1 MQTTKENREGERKRN
16 PQTSQQKRP
25 ASQRRAAAAPT
36 GTQRKKAPQKGKQ
49 TGQRGGTTRSAAP
62 GKNTSAS
69 SGKIKAAAGTARKQ
83 DAAARRKAPPAGK
96 RSSAAKPSY
105 DASETLT
112 SGMRRTRSAPQK
124 KTGLSLQLPWNAK
137 EEKKSLSRSEQT
149 RLRQEQRAD
158 AAERKRRRE
167 EKNPTP
173 VVIYTQPLPFNS
185 SRLLVQLLTIT
196 AVVVALI
203 MGLSVFFKV
212 ENIVVH
218 GAEVY
223 SAWAI
228 QEASGISE
236 GDNLLTFSRARAN
249 GQIQAKLPYV
259 EKSRI
264 GIKLPNTVN
273 IYIEESA
280 VTYAIQTEDGIWWL
294 MNSDGKLVEQIDSTE
309 AAKHTKVLGVTLTG
323 PVLNEQAA
331 ATENVPTETDAFGE
345 IIPVSV
351 TGAQRL
357 SAALQILEALENND
371 IVGEAAS
378 VDVSVLS
385 AIELWYGT
393 RYQVNLGDN
402 NDMERKI
409 ASMYDVI
416 LQLSN
421 YQTGKLDCSFTTW
434 QTEVGYTPFD

>member
-1 MQTTKENREGERKRN
+1 MDTTQKNREDARKRS
-16 PQTSQQKRP
+16 PQPGQQKRP
-25 ASQRRAAAAPT
+25 GAQ
-36 GTQRKKAPQKGKQ
+36 
-49 TGQRGGTTRSAAP
+49 SAA
-62 GKNTSAS
+62 KSAA
-69 SGKIKAAAGTARKQ
+69 SGSQKKKTASAPERTGAKAAARKPSS
-83 DAAARRKAPPAGK
+83 APAGK
-96 RSSAAKPSY
+96 RTTAPGTPRKNGQPDRRKPAAGQKRSPAGKTGY

-112 SGMRRTRSAPQK
+112 SGMRRSRTTQQK
-124 KTGLSLQLPWNAK
+124 TTGFSFRLPWKDK
-137 EEKKSLSRSEQT
+137 EDKKSLSRTEQT

-158 AAERKRRRE
+158 AAEKKRRRE
-167 EKNPTP
+167 EKRPTP
-173 VVIYTQPLPFNS
+173 VVVYTQPLPFNS

-196 AVVVALI
+196 AVVLALI

-212 ENIVVH
+212 ENVVVH
-218 GAEVY
+218 GANVY

-228 QEASGISE
+228 QEASGIKE

-259 EKSRI
+259 DSSRI

-273 IYIEESA
+273 IYIEETA

-294 MNSDGKLVEQIDSTE
+294 MNSDGKLVEQINSTE

-323 PVLNEQAA
+323 PVLNEQAV

-351 TGAQRL
+351 TGNQRL

-371 IVGEAAS
+371 IVGDAAS
-378 VDVSVLS
+378 VDVSSLS

-402 NDMERKI
+402 NDMDRKI

-421 YQTGKLDCSFTTW
+421 YQTGRLDCSFTTW
-434 QTEVGYTPFD
+434 QTEVGYTPFE

>member
-1 MQTTKENREGERKRN
+1 MDTTQKNRDNAPKGTAKPR
-16 PQTSQQKRP
+16 KRP
-25 ASQRRAAAAPT
+25 AEPGRAEAAPDKKRTNPSAKRAPQQAAAPRKKASAATARKRKPAAAA
-36 GTQRKKAPQKGKQ
+36 RKREA
-49 TGQRGGTTRSAAP
+49 
-62 GKNTSAS
+62 
-69 SGKIKAAAGTARKQ
+69 
-83 DAAARRKAPPAGK
+83 
-96 RSSAAKPSY
+96 Y

-112 SGMRRTRSAPQK
+112 SGMRRSANSSR
-124 KTGLSLQLPWNAK
+124 KTNGFSFRLPWNSG
-137 EEKKSLSRSEQT
+137 EKRELSREEQT
-149 RLRQEQRAD
+149 RLRQEKRAD
-158 AAERKRRRE
+158 AAEKKRVRE
-167 EKNPTP
+167 EKRPSP
-173 VVIYTQPLPFNS
+173 AVVYTQPLPFNS
-185 SRLLVQLLTIT
+185 SRLLVQLLTVA
-196 AVVVALI
+196 AVVVALVL
-203 MGLSVFFKV
+203 GLSVFFKV
-212 ENIVVH
+212 EHVVVH
-218 GAEVY
+218 GADVY
-223 SAWAI
+223 SAWTV
-228 QEASGISE
+228 QEASGIVE

-294 MNSDGKLVEQIDSTE
+294 MNSEGKLVEQINSME
-309 AAKHTKVLGVTLTG
+309 SEKHTKVLGVTLTG
-323 PVLNEQAA
+323 PVLNEYAV

-351 TGAQRL
+351 TGNQRL
-357 SAALQILEALENND
+357 QAALQILKALEAND
-371 IVGEAAS
+371 IVGDAAS
-378 VDVSVLS
+378 VDVSSLS

-402 NDMERKI
+402 NDMDRKI

>member
-1 MQTTKENREGERKRN
+1 MDTTQRNRENAPKGNPQAPRKKRPEGQSRAEPAASGKQRKAPQGAKRPPEQGTAPRKRSSA
-16 PQTSQQKRP
+16 PAGQKRP
-25 ASQRRAAAAPT
+25 AAEAA
-36 GTQRKKAPQKGKQ
+36 RKRP
-49 TGQRGGTTRSAAP
+49 
-62 GKNTSAS
+62 N
-69 SGKIKAAAGTARKQ
+69 AAAGK
-83 DAAARRKAPPAGK
+83 
-96 RSSAAKPSY
+96 KPSY
-105 DASETLT
+105 DAAETLT
-112 SGMRRTRSAPQK
+112 SGKRRTGTSARK
-124 KTGLSLQLPWNAK
+124 KSGFSFRLPWDSG
-137 EEKKSLSRSEQT
+137 EKKPLSREEQT
-149 RLRQEQRAD
+149 RIRQEKRAD
-158 AAERKRRRE
+158 EAEKKRIRE
-167 EKNPTP
+167 QKRPSP
-173 VVIYTQPLPFNS
+173 VVVYTQPLPFNS
-185 SRLLVQLLTIT
+185 SRLLVQLLTVT
-196 AVVVALI
+196 AVVVALVL
-203 MGLSVFFKV
+203 GLSVFFKV
-212 ENIVVH
+212 EQVVVH
-218 GAEVY
+218 GANVY
-223 SAWAI
+223 SAYTI
-228 QEASGISE
+228 QEASGITE

-294 MNSDGKLVEQIDSTE
+294 MNSDGKLVEQINSME
-309 AAKHTKVLGVTLTG
+309 SEKHTKVLGVTLTG
-323 PVLNEQAA
+323 PVLNEQAV

-351 TGAQRL
+351 TGNQRL
-357 SAALQILEALENND
+357 QAALQILQALEAND
-371 IVGEAAS
+371 IVGDAAS
-378 VDVSVLS
+378 VDVSSLS

-402 NDMERKI
+402 NNMEHKI

>member
-1 MQTTKENREGERKRN
+1 METTKNTREETRRSGAK
-16 PQTSQQKRP
+16 PAGQKRP
-25 ASQRRAAAAPT
+25 AASGTGDRPRSGTQKKAAATGKKPAPRKSAPAAAAKKQPE
-36 GTQRKKAPQKGKQ
+36 RK
-49 TGQRGGTTRSAAP
+49 AAP
-62 GKNTSAS
+62 AAQR
-69 SGKIKAAAGTARKQ
+69 SG
-83 DAAARRKAPPAGK
+83 APVRQKRPAE
-96 RSSAAKPSY
+96 KPAY

-112 SGMRRTRSAPQK
+112 AGKRRAPSSRK
-124 KTGLSLQLPWNAK
+124 KTEFNLTLPWANRQ
-137 EEKKSLSRSEQT
+137 EKPKLSREEQSK
-149 RLRQEQRAD
+149 RRQEQRAA

-196 AVVVALI
+196 AVVVALV

-212 ENIVVH
+212 ENVVVH

-223 SAWAI
+223 SAWAVR
-228 QEASGISE
+228 EASGIQE

-273 IYIEESA
+273 IYIEETA
-280 VTYAIQTEDGIWWL
+280 VTYAIQTEDGMWWL
-294 MNSDGKLVEQIDSTE
+294 MNSDGRLVEQIDGSS
-309 AAKHTKVLGVTLTG
+309 AAKHTRVLGVTITG
-323 PVLNEQAA
+323 PVVNEQAV
-331 ATENVPTETDAFGE
+331 ATENVPTETDALGE
-345 IIPVSV
+345 VIPVTV

-357 SAALQILEALENND
+357 YAALEILGALEAND
-371 IVGEAAS
+371 IVGDAAS
-378 VDVSVLS
+378 VDVSTLS

-393 RYQVNLGDN
+393 RYQVNLGDSSN
-402 NDMERKI
+402 MDYKI

-421 YQTGKLDCSFTTW
+421 YQTGRLDCSFTTW
-434 QTEVGYTPFD
+434 QHEVGYTPFD